1 MSLAALASVKA
12 NPSTTRHIAQFRHEL
27 RQARTGS
34 AAFQVRDHW
43 MGLVR
48 GLHMAGGINRESRD
62 ALEAALE
69 ELTQEHAVQIIERM
83 RAMNQETPDA

>member
-12 NPSTTRHIAQFRHEL
+12 NPSTTRHIAQFRSEL

-43 MGLVR
+43 MGVVR
-48 GLHMAGGINRESRD
+48 GLHMAGGISRESRD
-62 ALEAALE
+62 SIEQAIN

-83 RAMNQETPDA
+83 RAVNQESSDA